1 MEVKNNEQA
10 DLPKNSKKH
19 GASIGEVRQDIQ
31 NAIDFAY
38 TDPNS
43 SVINIKAQNAVPRKN
58 GIPTPDELIC
68 HIANEVHRRQ
78 T

>member
-1 MEVKNNEQA
+1 MNRRIYKRIA
-10 DLPKNSKKH
+10 KKQ
-19 GASIGEVRQDIQ
+19 GVSVGDVRQEIQ

-43 SVINIKAQNAVPRKN
+43 SIINIKAQNAVPRKN

-68 HIANEVHRRQ
+68 HIANEVNRRQ